1 MTGCIQSVRVSTI
14 VIDVVADTFSLSHA
28 LNEEDSNNL
37 SIMIQPTIMSYTF
50 DVVPQPVLQLQGSPS
65 STTFLPDT

>member
-14 VIDVVADTFSLSHA
+14 VIDVDADFSLSHA
-28 LNEEDSNNL
+28 LNEEDVNNL
-37 SIMIQPTIMSYTF
+37 SIMIRPTIMSYTF